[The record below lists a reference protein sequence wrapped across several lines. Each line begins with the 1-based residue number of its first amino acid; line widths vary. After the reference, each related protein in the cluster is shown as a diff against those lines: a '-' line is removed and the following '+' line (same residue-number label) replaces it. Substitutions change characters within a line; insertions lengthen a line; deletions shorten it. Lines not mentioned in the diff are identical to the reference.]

1 MEPVF
6 EEWNVYAKKKRL
18 LPRMLDLDRLVSD
31 SDLKIVGVTGI
42 RRSGKSSVLMLIL
55 QKLQD
60 DGKKAAYVNLE
71 DSRISDQKSILEG
84 LIKWFGDSGFLLLD
98 EITSV
103 DDWEGWL
110 ARNHELLKGRL
121 HLMVS
126 SSRASLSKPSK
137 PLRGRLLACELY
149 PLSFKEFLQFSGI
162 EVEYTTAGI
171 GRLERALNDYL
182 VYGGFPEVVLLKD
195 KTDKIR
201 LLDSYFRDIVGLD
214 VAEISGENISTVE
227 LFGKYVIE
235 TSYFSASKC
244 LNFFKSLG
252 HKIGKQSIL
261 NLEKHSQEGYLFF
274 FASIFS
280 HNIKDRTQYPRKAYL
295 GDTGFMRAV
304 RGKTDMG
311 RLFENAVYLELR
323 RRKKT
328 TQEIYYY
335 RNKDG
340 SESDHVITE
349 GLKVKTIIQVTSEL
363 ESDKTK
369 EREINGLVQCAKETG
384 LKEGLI
390 ITKDKEGGEEKEGI
404 KIKYVPLWKWLL
416 EEKEM
421 RRFL

>member
-6 EEWNVYAKKKRL
+6 EEWNVYAKKKEL
-18 LPRMLDLDRLVSD
+18 LPRSMDLNRLISD
-31 SDLKIVGVTGI
+31 SNLKIVGITGI
-42 RRSGKSSVLMLIL
+42 RRSGKSSVLMLIM
-55 QKLQD
+55 QKLQEG
-60 DGKKAAYVNLE
+60 GKKAAYVNLE
-71 DSRISDQKSILEG
+71 DSRISDQKDVLDG

-98 EITSV
+98 EVTSAP
-103 DDWEGWL
+103 DWEGWL
-110 ARNHELLKGRL
+110 ARNHELLKGQLRL
-121 HLMVS
+121 IVS
-126 SSRASLSKPSK
+126 SSRATLSKPSK

-162 EVEYTTAGI
+162 EVENTTAGI
-171 GRLERALNDYL
+171 GRVERALNDYL
-182 VYGGFPEVVLLKD
+182 VYGGFPEVVLSKD

-214 VAEISGENISTVE
+214 VAEISSENISTVE

-235 TSYFSASKC
+235 TPYFSASKC

-274 FASIFS
+274 FVPIFS
-280 HNIKDRTQYPRKAYL
+280 HSIKDRTQYPRKAYL
-295 GDTGFMRAV
+295 GDTGFMQAV
-304 RGKTDMG
+304 KGKTETG
-311 RLFENAVYLELR
+311 RLFENIVYLELR
-323 RRKKT
+323 RRKKA

-349 GLKVKTIIQVTSEL
+349 GLKVKKIIQVTSDLDSE
-363 ESDKTK
+363 KTK
-369 EREINGLVQCAKETG
+369 RREINGLVQCAKETS

-390 ITKDKEGGEEKEGI
+390 ITKDKEGHEEVEGI

-416 EEKEM
+416 EEKEI
-421 RRFL
+421 

>member
-6 EEWNVYAKKKRL
+6 EEWNIYAKKKALKPRSMGLNRL
-18 LPRMLDLDRLVSD
+18 ISN
-31 SDLKIVGVTGI
+31 SNLKIVGITGI

-55 QKLQD
+55 QKLQEG
-60 DGKKAAYVNLE
+60 GKKAAYVNLE
-71 DSRISDQKSILEG
+71 DSRISDKADILDG

-98 EITSV
+98 EITSAP
-103 DDWEGWL
+103 DWEGWL

-121 HLMVS
+121 RLIVG
-126 SSRASLSKPSK
+126 SSRATLSKPSK
-137 PLRGRLLACELY
+137 PLRGRLLASELY
-149 PLSFKEFLQFSGI
+149 PLSFKEFLYFSGI
-162 EVEYTTAGI
+162 EIEHTTAGI

-182 VYGGFPEVVLLKD
+182 IYGGFPEVVLSKD

-201 LLDSYFRDIVGLD
+201 LIDSYFRDIVGLD
-214 VAEISGENISTVE
+214 VAEISGENISTVG

-235 TSYFSASKC
+235 TPYFSASKC

-261 NLEKHSQEGYLFF
+261 NLEKHAQECYLFF
-274 FASIFS
+274 FVPIFS
-280 HNIKDRTQYPRKAYL
+280 HSIKDRTQYPRKAYL
-295 GDTGFMRAV
+295 GDTGFMSAV

-349 GLKVKTIIQVTSEL
+349 GLKVKTIIQVTSDLDSE
-363 ESDKTK
+363 KTK
-369 EREINGLVQCAKETG
+369 GREVNGLIQCAKETN

-390 ITKDKEGGEEKEGI
+390 ITKDKEGREEVEGI
-404 KIKYVPLWKWLL
+404 KIKYVPLWRWLL
-416 EEKEM
+416 EEKEI
-421 RRFL
+421 

>member
-6 EEWNVYAKKKRL
+6 EEWNVYAKKKALKPRL
-18 LPRMLDLDRLVSD
+18 MDLNRLISD
-31 SDLKIVGVTGI
+31 ANLKIVGVTGI
-42 RRSGKSSVLMLIL
+42 RRSGKSSILMLIL
-55 QKLQD
+55 QKLQE

-71 DSRISDQKSILEG
+71 DSRISDQKDVLDG
-84 LIKWFGDSGFLLLD
+84 LIKWFDDSGFLLLD
-98 EITSV
+98 ELTSAP
-103 DDWEGWL
+103 DWEGWL

-121 HLMVS
+121 RLIVS

-137 PLRGRLLACELY
+137 PLRGRLLAYELY
-149 PLSFKEFLQFSGI
+149 PLSFKEYLQFSGI
-162 EVEYTTAGI
+162 DVEQTTAGI

-182 VYGGFPEVVLLKD
+182 VYGGFPEVVLSKD

-201 LLDSYFRDIVGLD
+201 LLDSYFRDIIGLD
-214 VAEISGENISTVE
+214 VAEISSENISTVE

-235 TSYFSASKC
+235 TPYFSASKC

-274 FASIFS
+274 FVPIFS
-280 HNIKDRTQYPRKAYL
+280 HSIKDRTQYPRKAYL
-295 GDTGFMRAV
+295 GDTGFMQAV
-304 RGKTDMG
+304 KGKTETG
-311 RLFENAVYLELR
+311 RLYENAVYLELR

-340 SESDHVITE
+340 SESDHVIIE
-349 GLKVKTIIQVTSEL
+349 GLKVKTIIQVTSDLDSE
-363 ESDKTK
+363 KTK

-390 ITKDKEGGEEKEGI
+390 ITKDKEGREEVEGI
-404 KIKYVPLWKWLL
+404 KIKFIPLWKWLL
-416 EEKEM
+416 EKKEI
-421 RRFL
+421 